1 VLTDLTFSSFVRRS
15 AVLLAIAG
23 SLIGPPTAF
32 AAVLHAVSWNAS
44 GLYEIDTGTGV
55 ATLIG
60 STGLFDLGG
69 IAHDDVGGLYAFDG
83 SSTNISFHSVD
94 PGTGAATLVGLT
106 GLQGGEGALVWDP
119 TDNVFYSRANV
130 GGSGGGLTMELVSID
145 AGTGVGTWIGNMGL
159 NLEADISGLALLP
172 DGTLLGLDSQ
182 SALPSRL
189 VEIDK
194 GTGVAT
200 VIGATGD
207 TYLSSLG
214 GLALDPDTG
223 TLYMS
228 NGIELF
234 TVDPGTGAA
243 TLVGA
248 HGEII
253 TGLSF
258 DPAPPPVP
266 TCLLALDETSTLFDV
281 DPMDGSTSN
290 LRPMGVDQ
298 LGSLVRS
305 PGGTIYSLR
314 AGVPGELYTADLVTG
329 TASLIGS
336 TGIPI
341 REGGLDFQPVSGVL
355 YGVNSVGAGELF
367 TLDTGT
373 GAATVIGTILDEFG
387 FPIDTSALA
396 FDAIGNLYVIKSFPT
411 PEIYRVNPVDASV
424 FDRVSIPALTSAV
437 GPVGMEFDD
446 STGVLYLSI
455 DGELL
460 SLDPVT
466 GATTLI
472 GPTPSTSGLEVVSA
486 CFPPLTTAVPTLTP
500 WAYVALVILLATVA
514 AGARRKGHARS
525 S

>member
-1 VLTDLTFSSFVRRS
+1 MRSHRSGPSASSLRWLPS
-15 AVLLAIAG
+15 LLGLALILAVALFAPAT
-23 SLIGPPTAF
+23 SL
-32 AAVLHAVSWNAS
+32 AAVLNAVSWNGS
-44 GLYEIDTGTGV
+44 GLYQVNTTTGAVTF
-55 ATLIG
+55 IG
-60 STGLFDLGG
+60 ATGLFDLGG
-69 IAHDDVGGLYAFDG
+69 VAHDDVGGLYVFDG
-83 SSTNISFHSVD
+83 SSSNITFHSVD
-94 PGTGAATLVGLT
+94 PGTGAATLIGLT
-106 GLQGGEGALVWDP
+106 GVQGGEGALVWDP
-119 TDNVFYSRANV
+119 VDNVFYSRANL

-145 AGTGVGTWIGNMGL
+145 AGTGVGTYIGNMGL

-182 SALPSRL
+182 SALPSRI

-200 VIGATGD
+200 VIGATGE

-228 NGIELF
+228 NGQSLF
-234 TVDPGTGAA
+234 TVDPGTGVA
-243 TLVGA
+243 TFIGA

-281 DPMDGSTSN
+281 DPADGSVSN

-305 PGGTIYSLR
+305 PGGTLYALR
-314 AGVPGELYTADLVTG
+314 AGLPGELYSADVVSGVAT
-329 TASLIGS
+329 LIGP
-336 TGIPI
+336 TGIAI
-341 REGGLDFQPVSGVL
+341 REGGLDFDPVSGGL
-355 YGVNSVGAGELF
+355 YGTNSVGGGELF

-373 GAATVIGTILDEFG
+373 GTASIVGIILDELG

-396 FDAIGNLYVIKSFPT
+396 FDPIGNLYVIKSFPA

-424 FDRVSIPALTSAV
+424 FDRVPIPALTSPV
-437 GPVGMEFDD
+437 GPVGLEFDD

-455 DGELL
+455 DSELRD
-460 SLDPVT
+460 LDPLT
-466 GATTLI
+466 GATNLM
-472 GPTPSTSGLEVVSA
+472 GPTPSTSGLEVV
-486 CFPPLTTAVPTLTP
+486 
-500 WAYVALVILLATVA
+500 
-514 AGARRKGHARS
+514 
-525 S
+525 